1 MVGPERANTA
11 GLLTLTGTT
20 PHKKPWKALVAVLL
34 IGMFFG
40 VAQAGEPLENW
51 MQIARNKLRSHPASG
66 EIVLV
71 AIDDRSLSEVGAA
84 PWNGNLLADLVR
96 RIDAAGARRI
106 HLDDDLRALGSP
118 ADADRLETT
127 LASARA
133 DILLPARFSVDPV
146 SGARA
151 EYRPA
156 TRFARHAEV
165 VNTNLRLLWDDAVWT
180 HPYAVPDGAGVMP
193 SLAGELGNATQR
205 GTSFFPIDYSIN
217 IQTIP
222 VLSASDVVFDRYHPL
237 PVAGRDVVI
246 ARTDSAAKRHR
257 VPGFQPVP
265 VIYFHLVAAETLRSG
280 PLTDLGWTV
289 PFLPVLLLAGIILFS
304 RRRAVVGFAFGV
316 ALVCAIAG
324 PVALETLHIYVQVVP
339 ALVALLTATA
349 VRTTAS
355 LKRSYNARGT
365 TNLVTGM
372 PNLQALRQAKAKEGV
387 VVAARINNYAQITTT
402 LPPQHEKELVEQ
414 IVGRLEFGATDAV
427 VYQADEGIFVWV
439 SQAGIDEG
447 LIQQLEGLQG
457 LFRSPVVVSGRLIDL
472 TVTFG
477 LDPDGSRPLA
487 QRVSSALVAADEAA
501 HDGKRWASFN
511 PASVEDADWE
521 MSLLARLDH
530 AIEHGEIWIAYQPKL
545 DCRSGQLIGAE
556 ALVRWMHP
564 EKGAIYPDQFI
575 AAAEQGGRIEQ
586 LTYHVLDQALAG
598 AAAISRRKHRFT
610 VAVNLSVLLLD
621 SNRLV
626 PTVETLLRKHGVHP
640 GLLTLEVTETSTLGS
655 AAAQIAN
662 LERLNAMGVQLSID
676 DYGTGFSTL
685 EYLRRIPAAEIK
697 IDRSFISMLDNS
709 QSDRIM
715 VNSTIQL
722 AHSLGRKVVAEGVE
736 SEAILTELKR
746 MHCDIA
752 QGYHVGRPMPFA
764 DLLDQLGLAERAA

>member
-1 MVGPERANTA
+1 MNVTSPR
-11 GLLTLTGTT
+11 
-20 PHKKPWKALVAVLL
+20 KKPWKALVVALL
-34 IGMFFG
+34 VGLFFG
-40 VAQAGEPLENW
+40 VADAGQPIENW
-51 MQIARNKLRSHPASG
+51 IQIARHKLRSHPASG

-71 AIDDRSLSEVGAA
+71 AIDDRSLSEVGSA
-84 PWNGNLLADLVR
+84 PWNGSLLADLIR

-106 HLDDDLRALGSP
+106 HLDDELRALGSP
-118 ADADRLETT
+118 AEMGQLETA
-127 LASARA
+127 LAQSRARVT
-133 DILLPARFSVDPV
+133 LPARFSVDPV
-146 SGARA
+146 SGARTD
-151 EYRPA
+151 YRPSD
-156 TRFARHAEV
+156 RFARHAQV
-165 VNTNLRLLWDDAVWT
+165 VNTNLRLLWDDAVWS

-193 SLAGELGNATQR
+193 SLANVLGGSDR
-205 GTSFFPIDYSIN
+205 RDVDFFPIDYAID

-222 VLSASDVVFDRYHPL
+222 TLSASDILFDRYRPI
-237 PVAGRDVVI
+237 PVAGKDVVI
-246 ARTDSAAKRHR
+246 ARTDAATKRHR
-257 VPGFQPVP
+257 VPGFRPVP
-265 VIYFHLVAAETLRSG
+265 VILFHLVAAETLRAG
-280 PLTDLGWTV
+280 TPTDLGWVV
-289 PFLPVLLLAGIILFS
+289 PFTLALLIAALVLYT
-304 RRRAVVGFAFGV
+304 RRRVVAGSALAIAFAG
-316 ALVCAIAG
+316 AIAG
-324 PVALETLHIYVQVVP
+324 PVLLETYHISAHVVP
-339 ALVALLTATA
+339 ALAALLVAALIRTA
-349 VRTTAS
+349 AS

-372 PNLQALRQAKAKEGV
+372 PNLQALRQTGAEDGV
-387 VVAARINNYAQITTT
+387 VIAARINNYAQITMT

-414 IVGRLEFGATDAV
+414 IVGRLEFGATGADI
-427 VYQADEGIFVWV
+427 YQADEGIFVWT
-439 SQAGIDEG
+439 SRIGIEDG

-477 LDPDGSRPLA
+477 IDPDGSRPLV
-487 QRVSSALVAADEAA
+487 QRVSSALVAADEAVR
-501 HDGKRWASFN
+501 DGKRWASFN

-530 AIEHGEIWIAYQPKL
+530 AIEHDEIWIAYQPKL

-575 AAAEQGGRIEQ
+575 GAAEQGGRIEQ
-586 LTYHVLDQALAG
+586 LTYHVLDQALAA
-598 AAAISRRKHRFT
+598 AAAINRRKHRFT
-610 VAVNLSVLLLD
+610 IAVNLSVLLLD

-626 PTVETLLRKHGVHP
+626 PTVETLLQKHGVHP
-640 GLLTLEVTETSTLGS
+640 GLLTLEVTETSTLGT

-662 LERLNAMGVQLSID
+662 LGRLDAMGVQLSID

-685 EYLRRIPAAEIK
+685 EYLRRIPASEIK
-697 IDRSFISMLDNS
+697 IDRSFISMLDSS

-736 SEAILTELKR
+736 NEAILSELKR

-764 DLLDQLGLAERAA
+764 DLLAQMGLAERAA

>member
-1 MVGPERANTA
+1 M
-11 GLLTLTGTT
+11 
-20 PHKKPWKALVAVLL
+20 ALVVGL
-34 IGMFFG
+34 IFG
-40 VAQAGEPLENW
+40 VAQAGKPIENW

-71 AIDDRSLSEVGAA
+71 AIDDRSLTEVGAV
-84 PWNGNLLADLVR
+84 PWNGSLLADLIR
-96 RIDAAGARRI
+96 RIDAAGARNI
-106 HLDDDLRALGSP
+106 HLDDELRALGSP
-118 ADADRLETT
+118 AQASQLEAT
-127 LASARA
+127 LAQSRA
-133 DILLPARFSVDPV
+133 NILLPSRFSVDPV
-146 SGARA
+146 SGTRTD
-151 EYRPA
+151 YRPVD
-156 TRFARHAEV
+156 RFARHAQV
-165 VNTNLRLLWDDAVWT
+165 VNTNLWLEWDDAVWS
-180 HPYAVPDGAGVMP
+180 HPYAVPDGSGTMLSLGSVLGGVNRP
-193 SLAGELGNATQR
+193 AAEL
-205 GTSFFPIDYSIN
+205 FPIDYGID

-222 VLSASDVVFDRYHPL
+222 TVSASDILFDRYRS
-237 PVAGRDVVI
+237 ASIADKDIVI
-246 ARTDSAAKRHR
+246 ARTDTTATRQR
-257 VPGFQPVP
+257 VPGFRPVP
-265 VIYFHLVAAETLRSG
+265 VILFHIVAAETLRSG
-280 PLTDLGWTV
+280 IPMNLGWAV
-289 PFLPVLLLAGIILFS
+289 P
-304 RRRAVVGFAFGV
+304 FGV
-316 ALVCAIAG
+316 ALLVSGVALYTRRRVIAGSVLAVATGGAIAA
-324 PVALETLHIYVQVVP
+324 PILLEAHHIYVQVVP
-339 ALVALLTATA
+339 ALAVLVAAALIRL
-349 VRTTAS
+349 TAS

-372 PNLQALRQAKAKEGV
+372 PNLQALRQAGSKSGV
-387 VVAARINNYAQITTT
+387 VIAARINNYAQITMT

-414 IVGRLEFGATDAV
+414 IVGRLEFGATGADIF
-427 VYQADEGIFVWV
+427 QADEGIFVWT
-439 SQAGIDEG
+439 SRIGIEDG

-477 LDPDGSRPLA
+477 LDPDGSRPLV

-501 HDGKRWASFN
+501 RDGKRWASFN

-530 AIEHGEIWIAYQPKL
+530 AIDHGEIWIAYQPKK

-556 ALVRWMHP
+556 ALVRWTHP

-575 AAAEQGGRIEQ
+575 GAAEQGGRIER

-598 AAAISRRKHRFT
+598 AAAINRRKHRFN

-621 SNRLV
+621 SKRLV
-626 PTVETLLRKHGVHP
+626 STVETLLQKHGVDP
-640 GLLTLEVTETSTLGS
+640 ASLTLEVTETSTLGS
-655 AAAQIAN
+655 AATQIAN
-662 LERLNAMGVQLSID
+662 LERLSAMGIQLSID

-685 EYLRRIPAAEIK
+685 EYLRRIPASEIK
-697 IDRSFISMLDNS
+697 IDRSFISMLDSS

-764 DLLDQLGLAERAA
+764 DLLEQLGLAERAA